1 MSRIPKDVADVVV
14 ERADGWCEAMLPHG
28 CTGRAEHLH
37 HRRLRSQQGGHE
49 VANLIHIC
57 HMCHDWIHRNPRES
71 YQRGLLV
78 RSTCDPELEVLMYR
92 CSEWV
97 FLRPDGRVLEGRKS

>member
-1 MSRIPKDVADVVV
+1 MSRIPKEVADIVV
-14 ERADGWCEAMLPHG
+14 ERADGWCEAMCAAG

-57 HMCHDWIHRNPRES
+57 HVCHDWIHKHPAAAFDH
-71 YQRGLLV
+71 GWLV
-78 RSTCDPELEVLMYR
+78 RSTCEPEVSTLLYR
-92 CSEWV
+92 CSKRV
-97 FLRPDGRVLEGRKS
+97 FLRPDGRLLGGRES